1 MANPHD
7 DMTNFMSFDQ
17 FFSGSRRTGQMVIT
31 TKEHPHSESDLDMVN
46 DQQKAPLE
54 CSGG

>member
-1 MANPHD
+1 MANPRD

-17 FFSGSRRTGQMVIT
+17 FFSGSRRTGQMVIA
-31 TKEHPHSESDLDMVN
+31 TKEHLHSESNLDMVK
-46 DQQKAPLE
+46 DQKKVPME